1 MTLKLSLLTKAEF
14 VEVVAEAMNLLPHRA
29 REDILYTVITAV
41 MPKTKY
47 RKIESY
53 MERLF
58 ERDMALRPLVAASMT
73 MKYMHI
79 NPKMKPFIIRTA
91 QRAKDRV
98 RKRIKE

>member
-1 MTLKLSLLTKAEF
+1 MGQGSSAGTT
-14 VEVVAEAMNLLPHRA
+14 
-29 REDILYTVITAV
+29 TAV

-98 RKRIKE
+98 RKRIKDIESLNNYVNKMRDELQGRF